1 VNDPLPAGEFLL
13 PLFPLPNL
21 VFFPRTRLPLHI
33 FEPRYRQMIADAVAS
48 DQRFGIILLKPGWE
62 KDYFGAPPVYACG
75 TLSQIEQAVP
85 LDDGRFNILVRGEV
99 RFRIVGEVT
108 KEPYRMARVIVQ
120 PEQQR
125 DVSSAYAQ
133 RTWLAELSQQYLE
146 HLPDQVAVPEIET
159 VGLEALTNALIMSLN
174 LEVAEKQRLLEID
187 DLILRAEEVGK
198 DLQNRIESLRFL
210 KPFRHSKGD
219 PSHN

>member
-1 VNDPLPAGEFLL
+1 VTELPSGEFLL

-21 VFFPRTRLPLHI
+21 VFFPQTRLPLHI
-33 FEPRYRQMIADAVAS
+33 FEPRYRQMVADAVAT
-48 DQRFGIILLKPGWE
+48 DQRFGIVLLRPGWE
-62 KDYFGAPPVYACG
+62 VDYFGAPPIYTCG

-99 RFRIVGEVT
+99 RFRVVGEVSRD
-108 KEPYRMARVIVQ
+108 PYRMARVIVQ
-120 PEQQR
+120 REQER
-125 DVSSAYAQ
+125 DITAAYAQ

-146 HLPDQVAVPEIET
+146 HLPDQVSVPEIET

-174 LEVAEKQRLLEID
+174 LDVQEKQKLLEID
-187 DLILRAEEVGK
+187 DLISRADEVGRE
-198 DLQNRIESLRFL
+198 LQNRIEGLRFL
-210 KPFRHSKGD
+210 KPYRRKGGD